1 VTDGCVFYK
10 QKGSTVSDPSSSS
23 SSSGGIGFFGLLAI
37 VFITL
42 KLCHVIDW
50 SWWLV
55 LAPIW
60 GPIAVVL
67 LICGV
72 VLLAMFIADATR

>member
-1 VTDGCVFYK
+1 MS
-10 QKGSTVSDPSSSS
+10 QLSTRSRFNRRNRRVSDERSVQA
-23 SSSGGIGFFGLLAI
+23 SGGIGFFGLLAI

-55 LAPIW
+55 LLPIY
-60 GPIAVVL
+60 GPLLLALMVLGVVL
-67 LICGV
+67 LILYV
-72 VLLAMFIADATR
+72 VDK

>member
-1 VTDGCVFYK
+1 MSEERSV
-10 QKGSTVSDPSSSS
+10 QA
-23 SSSGGIGFFGLLAI
+23 SGGIGFFGLLAI

-55 LAPIW
+55 LLPIY
-60 GPIAVVL
+60 GPLLLALMVLGVVL
-67 LICGV
+67 LILYV
-72 VLLAMFIADATR
+72 VDK